1 MQIQDQQAVA
11 AIKNACSAPSLP
23 EVIQRLAAEKTQI
36 CSELKRTPASEWN
49 SARFRDLGNRE
60 DELHVTLRVLQGL
73 GQQPLQIAEP
83 AHDLN
88 TLHQSRDLHRQ

>member
-1 MQIQDQQAVA
+1 MQTQAQQTMP
-11 AIKNACSAPSLP
+11 AIKNACAAPSLP

-36 CSELKRTPASEWN
+36 CSELKRTPASEWS

-73 GQQPLQIAEP
+73 GQQPLQIAES
-83 AHDLN
+83 AHDLS
-88 TLHQSRDLHRQ
+88 TLRQSTDPHRQ

>member
-1 MQIQDQQAVA
+1 MQTQEQQAMQ
-11 AIKNACSAPSLP
+11 AIKNTCAAPSLP

-36 CSELKRTPASEWN
+36 CSELKRTPASEWS

-83 AHDLN
+83 AHDLS
-88 TLHQSRDLHRQ
+88 TLHQSTDLHRQ

>member
-1 MQIQDQQAVA
+1 MQTQDQQAVA
-11 AIKNACSAPSLP
+11 AIKNACAAPALP
-23 EVIQRLAAEKTQI
+23 EVIQRLAAEKAQV
-36 CSELKRTPASEWN
+36 CSELVRTPACEWN
-49 SARFRDLGNRE
+49 SARFRALDNRE

-88 TLHQSRDLHRQ
+88 TLHQSTDPHRQ

>member
-1 MQIQDQQAVA
+1 MQTQEQQAMQ
-11 AIKNACSAPSLP
+11 AIKNTCAAPSLP
-23 EVIQRLAAEKTQI
+23 EVIQRLAAEKAQI

-49 SARFRDLGNRE
+49 SARFRALGNRE

-83 AHDLN
+83 AGFQ
-88 TLHQSRDLHRQ
+88 TGE